1 MKMTNGMAV
10 KLQGICLLIAW
21 MGSGCWRD
29 NTATLSPDTV
39 TQKRASASQ
48 ELMELPREMTL
59 VEVDV
64 DSYEQVLEK
73 YQGRVVLVGFWS
85 IFCDRCLELFPYTV
99 ELSREFVADGLVVIT
114 VCADELEKR
123 TEIMNFLQDQKIRGD
138 HLITH
143 YSSAEFSEVFDVE
156 SGAFPHYKMY
166 DRRGELRKELS
177 NTSAT
182 SRFSLED
189 VQREVTELLAEP
201 TFPVDSRG

>member
-10 KLQGICLLIAW
+10 QLQGICLLVAW

-48 ELMELPREMTL
+48 ELMELPRETTL

-85 IFCDRCLELFPYTV
+85 IVCDRCLELFPYTV

-156 SGAFPHYKMY
+156 SGAFPYYKMY

-182 SRFSLED
+182 SRFSMED

>member
-10 KLQGICLLIAW
+10 QLQGICLLVAW

-48 ELMELPREMTL
+48 ELMELPRETTL

-85 IFCDRCLELFPYTV
+85 IVCDRCLELFPYTV

-114 VCADELEKR
+114 ICADELEKR

-156 SGAFPHYKMY
+156 SGAFPYYKMY

-182 SRFSLED
+182 SRFSMED

>member
-1 MKMTNGMAV
+1 MKVTNGMAV
-10 KLQGICLLIAW
+10 KLQWTCLLIALL
-21 MGSGCWRD
+21 GSGCWRD
-29 NTATLSPDTV
+29 NAATLSPDAV
-39 TQKRASASQ
+39 TQKQASASQ
-48 ELMELPREMTL
+48 ELIELPRETTL

-85 IFCDRCLELFPYTV
+85 IVCDRCLELFPYTV

-123 TEIMNFLQDQKIRGD
+123 TEIMNFLRDQEIMGD

-143 YSSAEFSEVFDVE
+143 YSSAEFSEVFDVD

-201 TFPVDSRG
+201 TFPVDSCG